1 MIELKFKES
10 IYNFYIE
17 SGVTV
22 KMLKCMIF
30 DVLKVRIEAQR
41 LIYMGSPLLDESI
54 APREGQIVL
63 VLQLT

>member
-1 MIELKFKES
+1 MIEIKFKES

-41 LIYMGSPLLDESI
+41 LIYMGYPLLDESI
-54 APREGQIVL
+54 APREGMIVL
-63 VLQLT
+63 VLQLA